1 MNHLT
6 IGIVG
11 SGPGET
17 LPDLTIYKRTVDLW
31 IGADRGALHI
41 LRSGL
46 EIHDAVGDFDSVTTE
61 EMKLIREKVSNF
73 NKLPSEKDETDL
85 ELALNKAFQLQPA
98 TILLFGVTA
107 GRKDHELINIQLL
120 YRILEKGIIG
130 KIIDR
135 QNQLVLTKPGTHTIE
150 RDPDYPYVSF
160 VPFSEVVEGITLNG
174 FYYPLENE
182 TITWGSTLCISN
194 ELSHESGNFS
204 YRRGI
209 LLLIKSRDS

>member
-11 SGPGET
+11 NGPEEA
-17 LPDLTIYKRTVDLW
+17 LPDLTFYESTVDLW

-41 LRSGL
+41 VRSGL
-46 EIHDAVGDFDSVTTE
+46 KIHDAVGDFDSVTRE
-61 EMKLIREKVSNF
+61 EMKLIQDKVRNF
-73 NKLPSEKDETDL
+73 SKLPSEKDETDL
-85 ELALNKAFQLQPA
+85 ELALYKAFQLQPE

-120 YRILEKGIIG
+120 YRILEKRITG

-135 QNQLVLTKPGTHTIE
+135 QNQLALTKPGTHTLKK
-150 RDPDYPYVSF
+150 DPDYPYVSF
-160 VPFSEVVEGITLNG
+160 VPFSEVVEGITLKG
-174 FYYPLENE
+174 FCYPLENE